1 MKKLSYIFLL
11 SIAMLT
17 ACNDGDSDLSQLI
30 ADYDEMSG
38 GNIVPVS
45 IAFDRSA
52 IDEDAEVVPTIADDP
67 EYYNDYIENSN
78 FRRTVTVTYDGET
91 ATVSGD
97 TGGLTVSVDGAH
109 VVINST
115 NTSMC
120 YVLTGQ
126 SANGSFKIYS
136 DHRFQLYADNLNLTN
151 QTGAAI
157 NSQSGKTMYFVVGT
171 GNVTLADAGEYTSTP
186 AGEDEKATL
195 FSEGQIVFSGTGQLT
210 VTSNSKNAVT
220 SDDYVRFRVGTNVYL
235 TSMSGHGL
243 KTNDGVF
250 INGGVLNIDVRA
262 DGMKGISSD
271 DDIVIDGGRLTVIT
285 EGNTLVQA
293 NDTSSAAAIK
303 CDSTLTI
310 NGGELRLLTKG
321 AGSKG
326 INVNGDVYIN
336 GGDIYI
342 VNTGDNGVSK
352 AKGLKTD
359 ASLTV
364 SSGHLYI
371 YSLMA
376 NVLDAVEYNFSEGY
390 TKYEFK
396 PKFLEYIKLRE

>member
-1 MKKLSYIFLL
+1 M
-11 SIAMLT
+11 
-17 ACNDGDSDLSQLI
+17 
-30 ADYDEMSG
+30 
-38 GNIVPVS
+38 
-45 IAFDRSA
+45 
-52 IDEDAEVVPTIADDP
+52 
-67 EYYNDYIENSN
+67 
-78 FRRTVTVTYDGET
+78 
-91 ATVSGD
+91 
-97 TGGLTVSVDGAH
+97 
-109 VVINST
+109 
-115 NTSMC
+115 
-120 YVLTGQ
+120 
-126 SANGSFKIYS
+126 
-136 DHRFQLYADNLNLTN
+136 
-151 QTGAAI
+151 
-157 NSQSGKTMYFVVGT
+157 
-171 GNVTLADAGEYTSTP
+171 
-186 AGEDEKATL
+186 
-195 FSEGQIVFSGTGQLT
+195 
-210 VTSNSKNAVT
+210 
-220 SDDYVRFRVGTNVYL
+220 
-235 TSMSGHGL
+235 
-243 KTNDGVF
+243 
-250 INGGVLNIDVRA
+250 
-262 DGMKGISSD
+262 SSD

-303 CDSTLTI
+303 CDSTLTV